1 MKTIY
6 MTIEE
11 ARNFMVSYHKIN
23 ISDKPIG
30 KQGLF
35 EVFDQIASIQYD
47 PLNVVGRN
55 SDLVLQARIKDY
67 KPSLLEEALYKDRTL
82 VDAWDKMMGI
92 YQIKDYPYFALVRE
106 KKGEEAIHTLRHR
119 LTLEALD
126 YVDEIIEYIEANGA
140 VYSSE
145 LNLGEVRKHKWGHTK
160 PSSAT
165 LDYLFHVGKLGIRS
179 RKNTSKQY
187 DLIENLFPPEYLVD
201 YPFDSEKEFIKW
213 YLLRRISSMG
223 LVSLKSGVTWSGVHL
238 SGKLNRVKYIKDLC
252 EEELV
257 TKVVVE
263 GINEDLYCL
272 TESLLVKEEIKKK
285 ISFIAPLDNLIWD
298 RNLIKK
304 LFNFEYTWEVY
315 TPIVKRKYGY
325 YVLPIL
331 YGSDFIGRI
340 EFEMHRNHDDLVVK
354 NIWWENKIEQTLMIK
369 KRLDKAILSFREYL
383 VK

>member
-1 MKTIY
+1 MKEIK
-6 MTIEE
+6 MTKKE
-11 ARNFMVSYHKIN
+11 ARGFMVGYHLIN
-23 ISDKPIG
+23 IDKQPVG
-30 KQGLF
+30 KKGVID
-35 EVFDQIASIQYD
+35 VFNKIKSIQYD

-55 SDLVLQARIKDY
+55 SDLVLQSRVKKY
-67 KPSLLEEALYKDRTL
+67 KKTYLEDLLYKNRSL
-82 VDAWDKMMGI
+82 VDGWDKQMCI
-92 YQIKDYPYFALVRE
+92 YQTHEIPKFRQIKAER
-106 KKGEEAIHTLRHR
+106 GQGAIHTLKYR
-119 LTLEALD
+119 LQIEALD
-126 YVDEIIEYIEANGA
+126 YIDEVLEYIKLNGPS
-140 VYSSE
+140 YSVAIKI
-145 LNLGEVRKHKWGHTK
+145 GETRKHKWGSTK

-179 RKNTSKQY
+179 KKNTSKQY
-187 DLIENLFPPEYLVD
+187 DLIENLFPSEYLVD
-201 YPFDSEKEFIKW
+201 YLFDSEKDFIKW

-223 LVSLKSGVTWSGVHL
+223 LVSLKSGVMWSGVHI
-238 SGKLNRVKYIKDLC
+238 SGKLNRIKYIKELC
-252 EEELV
+252 DEGLV

-263 GINEDLYCL
+263 SINEDLYCL

-340 EFEMHRNHDDLVVK
+340 EFEMHRNNDGLVLK
-354 NIWWENKIEQTLMIK
+354 NIWWENKKEQTIIIK
-369 KRLDKAILSFREYL
+369 KKLDKAILSFQEYL
-383 VK
+383 LK